1 MGRVLFSAMT
11 SILPMS
17 RTAWARREKLA
28 AVINTKVKRMKDCMV
43 EKVDAR

>member
-11 SILPMS
+11 SIFPMS
-17 RTAWARREKLA
+17 RTDSARTEKLK
-28 AVINTKVKRMKDCMV
+28 AVINTKVKRMKDCMK